1 MCNHYR
7 NEIRKTGREFEE
19 YGYEEFSEIKIRIRF
34 PNLEEEAFPDREALV
49 ARLDRLGN
57 LVPDVMRWGFPPTE
71 KSLVTNVRNTK
82 SQFWKGWLK
91 PEWRCLVPATAF
103 SEWEPVS
110 GKKVERWFG
119 RADERPFCF
128 AGIWRPW
135 TGARGPKS
143 KPVEGEH
150 RVFAF
155 LTTAP
160 NAVVKPIHPQ
170 AMPVLL
176 DANQWDQWLTGSE
189 EEALALQ
196 RPLPDDDLKLL
207 G

>member
-7 NEIRKTGREFEE
+7 NEIRKTGAEFEE
-19 YGYEEFSEIKIRIRF
+19 YGHEEFSETRIKIRF
-34 PNLEEEAFPDREALV
+34 PHLDEEVFPDREALV

-57 LVPDVMRWGFPPTE
+57 LVPDVMRWGFPPAE
-71 KSLVTNVRNTK
+71 KSLVTNVRNVK

-91 PEWRCLVPATAF
+91 PDWRCLVPATAF
-103 SEWEPVS
+103 SEWEPGV
-110 GKKVERWFG
+110 KKIERWFV

-143 KPVEGEH
+143 KPIDGEH

-160 NAVVKPIHPQ
+160 NAIVRPIHPK

-196 RPLPDDDLKLL
+196 QPLPDEELKLVA
-207 G
+207 

>member
-19 YGYEEFSEIKIRIRF
+19 YGYEEFSEIRIKIRFGR
-34 PNLEEEAFPDREALV
+34 LDEEAFPDREALV
-49 ARLDRLGN
+49 GRLDRLGN
-57 LVPDVMRWGFPPTE
+57 LVPDVMRWGFPPAE
-71 KSLVTNVRNTK
+71 KALVTNVRNVK

-91 PEWRCLVPATAF
+91 PEWRCLVPATSF
-103 SEWEPVS
+103 SEWEPGV
-110 GKKVERWFG
+110 KKIERWFE
-119 RADERPFCF
+119 RTDERPFCF

-143 KPVEGEH
+143 KPIEGEH
-150 RVFAF
+150 SVFAF

-160 NAVVKPIHPQ
+160 NAVVKPIHPK

-196 RPLPDDDLKLL
+196 QPLPDDELKLL